1 MFGSLFPSIE
11 NANPSFSDGLKY
23 GFQLFLLG
31 EMNQTN
37 IAPENGWLGDEMSF
51 WDGLSS
57 GAMLVSGRVIFVQGV
72 EITN

>member
-1 MFGSLFPSIE
+1 MVF
-11 NANPSFSDGLKY
+11 NC
-23 GFQLFLLG
+23 LFLLA